1 MKKRIAIALI
11 FIVSALSLTACG
23 ESWHVV
29 ENVQE
34 NITIETVFERHPIGD
49 HYYILVDK
57 NSRVCYLE
65 WNDVSGYDGTYG
77 ITVMLNP
84 DGTPKIWEE

>member
-11 FIVSALSLTACG
+11 FIVSALSLTAC
-23 ESWHVV
+23 ESSRVV
-29 ENVQE
+29 ENAKKEAVAGPM
-34 NITIETVFERHPIGD
+34 FERHYIGKG
-49 HYYILVDK
+49 YSILTDK
-57 NSRVCYLE
+57 DTGVCYLE
-65 WNDVSGYDGTYG
+65 CSGGTWYG

>member
-11 FIVSALSLTACG
+11 ALASALSLTACG
-23 ESWHVV
+23 SDGVV
-29 ENVQE
+29 ENVKE
-34 NITIETVFERHPIGD
+34 EVVTGPMFERHYIGEG
-49 HYYILVDK
+49 YSILADK
-57 NSRVCYLE
+57 DTGVCYLE
-65 WNDVSGYDGTYG
+65 CNGASWYG